1 MSILPKASRRGD
13 WRDTRCRVPKFRG
26 ADSAAP
32 SIKLAR
38 DGVTSTNTG
47 EHFPKRVENALRC
60 GAHLVDVVIVDVRT
74 EHCALGGGMCAVGS
88 DVDAEVFV
96 MFRIGEAV
104 MSFQPVDLRFTNRG
118 NLTFVGVERGQTFG
132 GRSFAA
138 D

>member
-1 MSILPKASRRGD
+1 MRRSS
-13 WRDTRCRVPKFRG
+13 
-26 ADSAAP
+26 SAATEEKD
-32 SIKLAR
+32 SAR
-38 DGVTSTNTG
+38 DGVTATNSG
-47 EHFPKRVENALRC
+47 EHFPKRVENALRR

-74 EHCALGGGMCAVGS
+74 EHCALGGGMFAVGS

-96 MFRIGEAV
+96 MLRIGEAV

-118 NLTFVGVERGQTFG
+118 NLALVGVKRGQTFG